1 MEHSMPTRLDEAALK
16 QLYLDA
22 RTHRAWQPRDVPDAL
37 LREIVDLMKMGPTA
51 NNSLPARVVFL
62 KSIAAKERLKPFLSA
77 GNVDK
82 TMAAPATAILGYDL
96 KFHTNRP
103 AGEAALKGFDDNP
116 EQTRTVAFRNGT
128 LSGAYF
134 VVAARAL
141 GLDCG
146 PMSGFNN
153 EGVDREF
160 FAGSDV
166 KSNFLCN
173 LGYGDPAQLRPRG
186 PRFTFDEMA
195 KII

>member
-1 MEHSMPTRLDEAALK
+1 MPTRLDEAALK
-16 QLYLDA
+16 QLFLDA

-37 LREIVDLMKMGPTA
+37 LKEIVDLMKMGPTA
-51 NNSLPARVVFL
+51 NNSLPVRVVFL
-62 KSIAAKERLKPFLSA
+62 KSIAAKERLRPHLSA

-82 TMAAPATAILGYDL
+82 TMAAPVTAVIGYDL
-96 KFHTNRP
+96 KFYAHRP
-103 AGEAALKGFDDNP
+103 ADEAPLKGFDDDP
-116 EQTRTVAFRNGT
+116 EQARMVAFRNGT

-134 VVAARAL
+134 IVAARAL

-160 FAGSDV
+160 FAGSGV

-173 LGYGDPAQLRPRG
+173 LGFGDPAQLRPRG